1 MTDSCNQEHGRN
13 GDASSSDDDSVSLLC
28 DHINLQSREVPED
41 MEVDD
46 LDSQF
51 GNKEQEKEA
60 GTEMNGLN
68 PPESGLPSCAQSAAG
83 RADPTSQSAKV
94 WQSVKLPNKI
104 QVNKRNGKGETLLH
118 KACKRGDLVQV
129 QALIQAGISINAKDN
144 AGWTALHEASAFGTE
159 AVVEELLKAGAN
171 VHVRS
176 VDGVTPLL
184 DAVYAG
190 YYQVVKLLLQYG
202 SNPSDRNGA
211 GLRPLDMAVEED
223 IKELLS
229 LSVSSVPCE
238 APARHRTPGDASS
251 EAHWLSRSDTANVAS
266 RHSGDGD
273 RARKPGDIQPGRKD
287 SAAAADRHSQTLTV
301 VLEEVGSKQTE
312 ISAWPLTG
320 PEDAGRYHAALTQVQ
335 KVLMEALTKQQLE
348 KDALA
353 QRYRSVPGCL
363 LQRLLKSHLASLASR
378 QRTVVELL
386 QVQVRLA
393 DVYVTSKARL
403 STQPPNHEG
412 SSGVRWPAASAAG
425 EAHSCD
431 QTGRQRRRRVTR
443 TSAVRSTPP
452 SGARGRSASR
462 PPAPLVTL
470 LLKKDAT
477 RTDVP
482 KQKASGCQSSA
493 TQAGNT
499 SRRVSFQMK
508 GNNALIQTQ
517 AEDNRPQLSELIQ
530 RGVMPSGGALQL
542 LLKGL
547 RHLAHVQG
555 DGSIK
560 DSKGK
565 THRAPERWLESILGN
580 NIPVS
585 STYAWDKVMFAD
597 RPLSHYLL
605 HTEAEGDEPQTRR
618 GSAGSSPEG
627 LTTEAAILRRL
638 MRIKIIHL
646 VDDEELLPN
655 AVMDRYWEK
664 LLQRDCSESED
675 WSTELL

>member
-28 DHINLQSREVPED
+28 DHINLQSRGVPED
-41 MEVDD
+41 MEIDD

-60 GTEMNGLN
+60 GTEMNRLN
-68 PPESGLPSCAQSAAG
+68 PPESGIPSCAQSAAG

-94 WQSVKLPNKI
+94 WQCVKLPNKI

-129 QALIQAGISINAKDN
+129 QALIQAGISINAEDN

-176 VDGVTPLL
+176 FDGVTPLH

-190 YYQVVKLLLQYG
+190 YNQVVKLLLQYG

-211 GLRPLDMAVEED
+211 DLNALDMAEEED

-229 LSVSSVPCE
+229 LSVSSVPCQ
-238 APARHRTPGDASS
+238 APARHRPPGDASS

-266 RHSGDGD
+266 RHSGDGG
-273 RARKPGDIQPGRKD
+273 RAREPGDIQPGRKD
-287 SAAAADRHSQTLTV
+287 STADDRHSQTLTV
-301 VLEEVGSKQTE
+301 VLEEVGRKQTE

-320 PEDAGRYHAALTQVQ
+320 PEDAGRYHAALTQIQ
-335 KVLMEALTKQQLE
+335 KVLIEALTKQQLE

-353 QRYRSVPGCL
+353 QRCRSVPGCL
-363 LQRLLKSHLASLASR
+363 LQRLLKSQLASLASR

-386 QVQVRLA
+386 QVQIRLA
-393 DVYVTSKARL
+393 EVYVTAKARL
-403 STQPPNHEG
+403 STQPPNHGG
-412 SSGVRWPAASAAG
+412 SSVVRWPAASTAG

-431 QTGRQRRRRVTR
+431 QNGRERHRPVTQ

-452 SGARGRSASR
+452 SGARGRSVPR
-462 PPAPLVTL
+462 PPAPPLTL

-517 AEDNRPQLSELIQ
+517 AEDNSPQLSELIQ

-605 HTEAEGDEPQTRR
+605 HTEAEGDEPQTRH

-627 LTTEAAILRRL
+627 LTTESAILRRL

-664 LLQRDCSESED
+664 LQRDCSESED

>member
-13 GDASSSDDDSVSLLC
+13 GDASSSDDDSVSLLR

-41 MEVDD
+41 MEIDD

-60 GTEMNGLN
+60 GTEMNRLN
-68 PPESGLPSCAQSAAG
+68 PPESGIPSCAQSAAG

-94 WQSVKLPNKI
+94 WQCVKLPNKI
-104 QVNKRNGKGETLLH
+104 QLNKRNGKGETLLH
-118 KACKRGDLVQV
+118 NACKRGDLVQV
-129 QALIQAGISINAKDN
+129 QALIQAGISINAEDN
-144 AGWTALHEASAFGTE
+144 AGWTALHESSAFGTE

-176 VDGVTPLL
+176 FNGVTPLH

-211 GLRPLDMAVEED
+211 GLSALDMAEEED
-223 IKELLS
+223 IKELVS
-229 LSVSSVPCE
+229 LSMSSVPC
-238 APARHRTPGDASS
+238 DASS

-266 RHSGDGD
+266 RHSGNGH
-273 RARKPGDIQPGRKD
+273 RAREPGDIQPGRND
-287 SAAAADRHSQTLTV
+287 STADNRHSQTLTV
-301 VLEEVGSKQTE
+301 VLEEVGIKQTE

-320 PEDAGRYHAALTQVQ
+320 PEDAGRYHAALAQIQ
-335 KVLMEALTKQQLE
+335 KVLTEALTKQQLE

-353 QRYRSVPGCL
+353 QRCRSVPGCL
-363 LQRLLKSHLASLASR
+363 LQRLMKSHLVSLASR
-378 QRTVVELL
+378 QRTVVALL
-386 QVQVRLA
+386 QVQMHLE
-393 DVYVTSKARL
+393 DVYVTAKARL

-412 SSGVRWPAASAAG
+412 SSVVRWPAASTAG

-431 QTGRQRRRRVTR
+431 QNGRERHRPVTR
-443 TSAVRSTPP
+443 NSAVRSTAP

-462 PPAPLVTL
+462 PPAPL
-470 LLKKDAT
+470 LKKDAT
-477 RTDVP
+477 RANVP

-499 SRRVSFQMK
+499 SPRVSFQMK

-517 AEDNRPQLSELIQ
+517 AEDNSPQLSELIQ

-605 HTEAEGDEPQTRR
+605 HTEAEGDEPQTRH

-627 LTTEAAILRRL
+627 LPTEAAILRRI
-638 MRIKIIHL
+638 MRIKTIHL
-646 VDDEELLPN
+646 VDDEEMLPN
-655 AVMDRYWEK
+655 AVVDRYWEK

-675 WSTELL
+675 WNTELL

>member
-1 MTDSCNQEHGRN
+1 MSAGHLYMTTDIPEMTDSCNQEHGRN

-28 DHINLQSREVPED
+28 DHINLQSRGVPED
-41 MEVDD
+41 MEIDD

-60 GTEMNGLN
+60 GTEMNRLN
-68 PPESGLPSCAQSAAG
+68 PPESGIPSCAQSAAG

-94 WQSVKLPNKI
+94 WQCVKLPNKI

-129 QALIQAGISINAKDN
+129 QALIQAGISINAEDN

-176 VDGVTPLL
+176 FDGVTPLH

-190 YYQVVKLLLQYG
+190 YNQVVKLLLQYG

-211 GLRPLDMAVEED
+211 DLNALDMAEEED

-229 LSVSSVPCE
+229 LSVSSVPCQ
-238 APARHRTPGDASS
+238 APARHRP
-251 EAHWLSRSDTANVAS
+251 
-266 RHSGDGD
+266 
-273 RARKPGDIQPGRKD
+273 P
-287 SAAAADRHSQTLTV
+287 
-301 VLEEVGSKQTE
+301 
-312 ISAWPLTG
+312 
-320 PEDAGRYHAALTQVQ
+320 GRYHAALTQIQ
-335 KVLMEALTKQQLE
+335 KVLIEALTKQQLE

-353 QRYRSVPGCL
+353 QRCRSVPGCL
-363 LQRLLKSHLASLASR
+363 LQRLLKSQLASLASR

-386 QVQVRLA
+386 QVQIRLA
-393 DVYVTSKARL
+393 EVYVTAKARL
-403 STQPPNHEG
+403 STQPPNHGG
-412 SSGVRWPAASAAG
+412 SSVVRWPAASTAG

-431 QTGRQRRRRVTR
+431 QNGRERHRPVTQ

-452 SGARGRSASR
+452 SGARGRSVPR
-462 PPAPLVTL
+462 PPAPPLTL

-517 AEDNRPQLSELIQ
+517 AEDNSPQLSELIQ

-605 HTEAEGDEPQTRR
+605 HTEAEGDEPQTRH

-627 LTTEAAILRRL
+627 LTTESAILRRL

-664 LLQRDCSESED
+664 LQRDCSESED